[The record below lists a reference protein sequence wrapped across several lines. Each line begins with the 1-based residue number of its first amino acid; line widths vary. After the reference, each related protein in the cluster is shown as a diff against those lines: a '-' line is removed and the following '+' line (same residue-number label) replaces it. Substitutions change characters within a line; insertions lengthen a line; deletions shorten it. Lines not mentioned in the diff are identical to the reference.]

1 MKGKSELACEQA
13 LCFGKK
19 TSKESF
25 PLDQRPVHR
34 LNQST
39 LITRVTI
46 KFKSESAITY
56 VTIKDKSERA
66 KH

>member
-19 TSKESF
+19 NSKESS

-39 LITRVTI
+39 LITRVRI
-46 KFKSESAITY
+46 KFKSERAITY